1 MLAEDTITATGF
13 RWIGFIM
20 GVLSRMT
27 TLIKVKVN
35 SLLGAAEDP
44 REMLDY
50 SYEKQLE
57 MLQNVK
63 RGIVDVTTSK
73 RRIELQK
80 NKLQESSDRLGEQAR
95 QAMGHGREDLAR
107 QALERRGQ
115 LQMQIEQLEQQ
126 IATLEQDQAKL
137 EQAEQRLR
145 TKLESFRSR
154 KETIKA
160 QYSAAEAQVRIGEA
174 VSGISEEMAD
184 VGMAI
189 DRAEEK
195 THDMQ
200 ARAGAIDELIE
211 SGTLEDFTQRGQD
224 PIERE
229 LGQMTMQSSVDA
241 ELEAL
246 RMELGQGEEK
256 KQLGEGNN

>member
-1 MLAEDTITATGF
+1 
-13 RWIGFIM
+13 M

-27 TLIKVKVN
+27 NLIKVKVN

-50 SYEKQLE
+50 SYEKQLQ
-57 MLQNVK
+57 MLQDVK
-63 RGIVDVTTSK
+63 RGIVEVTTSK
-73 RRIELQK
+73 RRLELQK
-80 NKLQESSDRLGEQAR
+80 NKIEESTERLGEQAR
-95 QAMGHGREDLAR
+95 QAMSHGREDLAR
-107 QALERRGQ
+107 QALERRGS
-115 LQMQIEQLEQQ
+115 LQQQADNLDQQ

-137 EQAEQRLR
+137 EQSEQRLR

-174 VSGISEEMAD
+174 VGGISEEMAD
-184 VGMAI
+184 IGMAI

-195 THDMQ
+195 TQGMQ

-211 SGTLEDFTQRGQD
+211 SGTLEDFTQSSRD

-229 LGQMTMQSSVDA
+229 LGEISMRESVDA
-241 ELEAL
+241 ELEAM
-246 RMELGQGEEK
+246 RSELGQGDQK
-256 KQLGEGNN
+256 KQLGEGNNG

>member
-1 MLAEDTITATGF
+1 
-13 RWIGFIM
+13 M

-35 SLLGAAEDP
+35 SLLGSAEDP

-50 SYEKQLE
+50 SYEKQLQ
-57 MLQNVK
+57 MLQDVK
-63 RGIVDVTTSK
+63 RGVVEVTTSK

-80 NKLQESSDRLGEQAR
+80 NKLQESVDKLGNQAR
-95 QAMGHGREDLAR
+95 QAMSQDREDLAR
-107 QALERRGQ
+107 QALERRSQ
-115 LQMQIEQLEQQ
+115 LQQQMEGLDQQ
-126 IATLEQDQAKL
+126 IATLEKDQAKL

-145 TKLESFRSR
+145 SKLESFRSR

-184 VGMAI
+184 IGMAI

-195 THDMQ
+195 TQDMQ
-200 ARAGAIDELIE
+200 ARSGAIDELIE
-211 SGTLEDFTQRGQD
+211 SGTLEDFTSSGQD

-229 LGQMTMQSSVDA
+229 LGQMSMRDNVDS
-241 ELEAL
+241 ELEAIKK
-246 RMELGQGEEK
+246 ELGKGDES
-256 KQLGEGNN
+256 KQLGEGKSE

>member
-1 MLAEDTITATGF
+1 
-13 RWIGFIM
+13 M

-50 SYEKQLE
+50 SYEKQLQ
-57 MLQNVK
+57 MLQDVK
-63 RGIVDVTTSK
+63 RGIVEVTTSK
-73 RRIELQK
+73 RRIELQR
-80 NKLQESSDRLGEQAR
+80 NKLEESSNRLGDQAR

-115 LQMQIEQLEQQ
+115 LQQQMEGLDQQ

-184 VGMAI
+184 IGMAI

-195 THDMQ
+195 TQGMQ

-211 SGTLEDFTQRGQD
+211 SGTLEDFTQSSRD

-229 LGQMTMQSSVDA
+229 LGQITMQNNVDA

-246 RMELGQGEEK
+246 RNELGAGEEK
-256 KQLGEGNN
+256 KQLGEGNNG

>member
-1 MLAEDTITATGF
+1 
-13 RWIGFIM
+13 M
-20 GVLSRMT
+20 GVLSRMS
-27 TLIKVKVN
+27 TLFKVKIN

-44 REMLDY
+44 RETLDY

-63 RGIVDVTTSK
+63 RGIVEVTTSK

-80 NKLQESSDRLGEQAR
+80 NKLEESANKLGDQAK
-95 QAMGHGREDLAR
+95 QAMSAGREDLAR
-107 QALERRGQ
+107 QALERRASLNQ
-115 LQMQIEQLEQQ
+115 QTSDLDQQ
-126 IATLEQDQAKL
+126 IQTLEQDQAKL

-184 VGMAI
+184 VGMAL

-195 THDMQ
+195 TQGMQ

-211 SGTLEDFTQRGQD
+211 SGALEDFTQSGRD

-229 LGQMTMQSSVDA
+229 LGEITMRENVDS
-241 ELEAL
+241 ELEAM
-246 RMELGQGEEK
+246 RRELGQGDER
-256 KQLGEGNN
+256 KQLGEGNNG

>member
-1 MLAEDTITATGF
+1 
-13 RWIGFIM
+13 M

-35 SLLGAAEDP
+35 SLLGQAEDP

-50 SYEKQLE
+50 SYEKQLQ
-57 MLQNVK
+57 MLQDVK

-73 RRIELQK
+73 RRLELQQ
-80 NKLQESSDRLGEQAR
+80 NKLQESIDRLSDQAR

-115 LQMQIEQLEQQ
+115 LQQQVDGLDQQ

-154 KETIKA
+154 KETVKA

-195 THDMQ
+195 TTDMQ

-211 SGTLEDFTQRGQD
+211 SGTLEDFSSSGQD

-229 LGQMTMQSSVDA
+229 LGQITMQSSVDA
-241 ELEAL
+241 ELEAM
-246 RMELGQGEEK
+246 RKELGQGEEN
-256 KQLGEGNN
+256 KQLGEGNQG

>member
-1 MLAEDTITATGF
+1 
-13 RWIGFIM
+13 M

-50 SYEKQLE
+50 SYEKQLQ
-57 MLQNVK
+57 MLQDVK
-63 RGIVDVTTSK
+63 RGIVEVTTSR
-73 RRIELQK
+73 RRIELQR
-80 NKLQESSDRLGEQAR
+80 NKLQESANRLGDQAR
-95 QAMGHGREDLAR
+95 QAMSADREDLAR
-107 QALERRGQ
+107 QALERRASLEQ
-115 LQMQIEQLEQQ
+115 QMGTLDQQ
-126 IATLEQDQAKL
+126 IATLEQDQSKL

-184 VGMAI
+184 IGLAI

-195 THDMQ
+195 TQGMQ

-211 SGTLEDFTQRGQD
+211 SGTLEDFTRTSRD

-229 LGQMTMQSSVDA
+229 LGEISMRESVDS
-241 ELEAL
+241 EMERL
-246 RMELGQGEEK
+246 RRELGQPEQR
-256 KQLGEGNN
+256 KQLGEGNNG

>member
-1 MLAEDTITATGF
+1 
-13 RWIGFIM
+13 M

-35 SLLGAAEDP
+35 SLLGQAEDP

-50 SYEKQLE
+50 SYEKQLQ
-57 MLQNVK
+57 MLQDVK
-63 RGIVDVTTSK
+63 RGIVEVTTSK

-80 NKLQESSDRLGEQAR
+80 NKLQESADRLGEQAR

-115 LQMQIEQLEQQ
+115 LQQQMDGLETQ

-184 VGMAI
+184 IGMAI

-195 THDMQ
+195 TQGMQ

-211 SGTLEDFTQRGQD
+211 SGTLEDFTQSGRD

-229 LGQMTMQSSVDA
+229 LGQMTMQSNVDA

-246 RMELGQGEEK
+246 RQELGQGEEK
-256 KQLGEGNN
+256 KQLGEGNDG

>member
-1 MLAEDTITATGF
+1 
-13 RWIGFIM
+13 M

-50 SYEKQLE
+50 SYEKQLQ
-57 MLQNVK
+57 MLQDVK
-63 RGIVDVTTSK
+63 RGIVEVTTSK

-80 NKLQESSDRLGEQAR
+80 NKLQESADKLGDQAR
-95 QAMGHGREDLAR
+95 QAMSHGREDLAR

-115 LQMQIEQLEQQ
+115 LQQQMDGLELQ

-184 VGMAI
+184 IGMAI

-195 THDMQ
+195 TQGMQ

-211 SGTLEDFTQRGQD
+211 SGVLEDFSSSSQD
-224 PIERE
+224 PLERE
-229 LGQMTMQSSVDA
+229 LGQITMRENVDS
-241 ELEAL
+241 ELDAL
-246 RMELGQGEEK
+246 RRELGQGEEK
-256 KQLGEGNN
+256 KQLGEGNNG

>member
-1 MLAEDTITATGF
+1 
-13 RWIGFIM
+13 M

-73 RRIELQK
+73 RRLELQR
-80 NKLQESSDRLGEQAR
+80 NKLQESSDKLGDQAR

-115 LQMQIEQLEQQ
+115 LQGQIETLDQQ
-126 IATLEQDQAKL
+126 VLALEQDQAKL
-137 EQAEQRLR
+137 EQSEQKLR

-154 KETIKA
+154 KETVKA

-184 VGMAI
+184 VGLAI
-189 DRAEEK
+189 DRAEEE
-195 THDMQ
+195 TTDMQ
-200 ARAGAIDELIE
+200 ARAGAIDELID
-211 SGTLEDFTQRGQD
+211 SGALEDFTQRGQD

-229 LGQMTMQSSVDA
+229 LGQISMQSNVDA

-246 RMELGQGEEK
+246 RMELGEGDEK
-256 KQLGEGNN
+256 KQLGEGKNG

>member
-1 MLAEDTITATGF
+1 
-13 RWIGFIM
+13 M

-35 SLLGAAEDP
+35 SLLGQAEDP

-50 SYEKQLE
+50 SYEKQLQ

-73 RRIELQK
+73 RRLELQQ
-80 NKLQESSDRLGEQAR
+80 NKMQESVNRLSDQAR
-95 QAMGHGREDLAR
+95 QAMSQDREDLAR

-115 LQMQIEQLEQQ
+115 LQQQIDSLGQQ
-126 IATLEQDQAKL
+126 IATLEKDQAKL

-154 KETIKA
+154 KETVKA
-160 QYSAAEAQVRIGEA
+160 QYSAAEAQVKIGEA

-195 THDMQ
+195 TTDMQ

-211 SGTLEDFTQRGQD
+211 SGTLEDFSSSSQD

-229 LGQMTMQSSVDA
+229 LGQMTMQSNIDS
-241 ELEAL
+241 ELEAM
-246 RMELGQGEEK
+246 RKELGKGDEN
-256 KQLGEGNN
+256 KQLGEGNQG

>member
-1 MLAEDTITATGF
+1 
-13 RWIGFIM
+13 M
-20 GVLSRMT
+20 GILSRMT

-50 SYEKQLE
+50 SYEKQLQ
-57 MLQNVK
+57 MLQDVK
-63 RGIVDVTTSK
+63 RGIVEVTTS
-73 RRIELQK
+73 RRRVELQK
-80 NKLQESSDRLGEQAR
+80 NKLEENAERLGDQAR
-95 QAMGHGREDLAR
+95 QAMAAGREDLAR
-107 QALERRGQ
+107 AALERRAGL
-115 LQMQIEQLEQQ
+115 LQQAESMDQQ
-126 IATLEQDQAKL
+126 IATLEQDQEKL
-137 EQAEQRLR
+137 QAAEQRLR

-184 VGMAI
+184 IGMAI

-195 THDMQ
+195 TQSMQ
-200 ARAGAIDELIE
+200 ARAGAIDELLE
-211 SGTLEDFTQRGQD
+211 SGTLEDFTQTTRD

-229 LGQMTMQSSVDA
+229 LGQITMKENIES

-246 RMELGQGEEK
+246 RLEVGAPEQK